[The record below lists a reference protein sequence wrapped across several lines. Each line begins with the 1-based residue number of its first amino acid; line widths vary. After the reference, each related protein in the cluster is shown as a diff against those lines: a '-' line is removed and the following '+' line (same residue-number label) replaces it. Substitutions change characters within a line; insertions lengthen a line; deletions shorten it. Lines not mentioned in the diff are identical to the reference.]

1 MQRFFVTPGQ
11 VGEQEIYIEGSDV
24 NHMKNVLRLKT
35 GEEVMVKRRDNR
47 QYRCAVKEYP
57 AGRAVLEIL
66 EAGDV
71 DTELPSKIYL
81 FQGLPK
87 QDKMELIVQK
97 AVELGVCQVIPVE
110 TKRCVVKLDDK
121 KGGKKGTAVAADR
134 RERGKAGRERLYP
147 ESIGRDAVS
156 FGAGTC
162 RGAGCLSDPI

>member
-35 GEEVMVKRRDNR
+35 GEEVMVSDGDNR

-121 KGGKKGTAVAADR
+121 KAAKKVQR